1 VNRRIQLAVIVV
13 SYNVR
18 DLLRRCLHSLMQAA
32 RSDANSLDVQVIV
45 VDNASSDGSAEMVTS
60 EFPQVHLIASQENL
74 GFTRANNLALQKL
87 GFSTEEERGE
97 EERGEEERGEEERV
111 ERKEKSAFPAPSS
124 RSPFF
129 LNAAPP
135 PAKPDY
141 VLLLNPDAEVTNDA
155 LPRLVNFL
163 EQTPHAA
170 VCGAELRYS
179 DGSFQHGAFRFPG
192 LFQVLFDLFP
202 PLGVPGGYRLLNS
215 RLNGRY
221 PATWWSR
228 GEPFPVDFVLGAAML
243 VRGAAIDAVGGLD
256 EGYWM
261 YCEEMDWCRRFRRA
275 GWSIYAL
282 PNARVIHHE
291 AQSSRQWR
299 WESQVHLWRSRFRF
313 YAKYR
318 DDFPPGTLAMIRLL
332 VRAGMAWEARRL
344 ERRFAAGELDGIALA
359 KALAALDAISHIE
372 AF

>member
-1 VNRRIQLAVIVV
+1 MNRRIQLAVIVV

-32 RSDANSLDVQVIV
+32 GSGADSLDVQIIV

-87 GFSTEEERGE
+87 GFSTEEKRVE
-97 EERGEEERGEEERV
+97 EKRV

-129 LNAAPP
+129 LNAVPP
-135 PAKPDY
+135 QAKPDY

-163 EQTPHAA
+163 EQTPLAA
-170 VCGAELRYS
+170 ACGAELRYS

-202 PLGVPGGYRLLNS
+202 PLGLPGGYRLLNS

-261 YCEEMDWCRRFRRA
+261 YCEEMDWCRRFKRA

-282 PNARVIHHE
+282 PNARIIHHE
-291 AQSSRQWR
+291 AQSSRQRR

-318 DDFPPGTLAMIRLL
+318 NDFPPGTLAMIRLL

-344 ERRFAAGELDGIALA
+344 ERRFAAGELDGLALA
-359 KALAALDAISHIE
+359 KALAALDAISHTE

>member
-1 VNRRIQLAVIVV
+1 MNRRIQLAVIVV

-18 DLLRRCLHSLMQAA
+18 DLLRRCLRSLMQAA
-32 RSDANSLDVQVIV
+32 RSDAADSLDVQIIV

-60 EFPQVHLIASQENL
+60 EFPQVHLIASRENL

-87 GFSTEEERGE
+87 GFSTEEERVGKK
-97 EERGEEERGEEERV
+97 ER
-111 ERKEKSAFPAPSS
+111 SAFPASFSPSS
-124 RSPFF
+124 FF
-129 LNAAPP
+129 LNAAPTH
-135 PAKPDY
+135 ARPDY
-141 VLLLNPDAEVTNDA
+141 VLLLNPDTEVTDSA

-170 VCGAELRYS
+170 VCGAELRYG
-179 DGSFQHGAFRFPG
+179 DGSFQHSAFRFPG

-221 PATWWSR
+221 PVAWWSR
-228 GEPFPVDFVLGAAML
+228 GKPFPVDFVLGAAML

-261 YCEEMDWCRRFRRA
+261 YCEEMDWCRRFKRA

-282 PNARVIHHE
+282 PNARVVHHE
-291 AQSSRQWR
+291 AQSSRQRR
-299 WESQVHLWRSRFRF
+299 WESQVHLWHSRFRF
-313 YAKYR
+313 YAKYH
-318 DDFPPGTLAMIRLL
+318 DDFPTGTLATIRLL
-332 VRAGMAWEARRL
+332 VRAGMAWEAKRL
-344 ERRFAAGELDGIALA
+344 ERRFATGELDGIALA
-359 KALAALDAISHIE
+359 KALTAIDTISHIE
-372 AF
+372 FPYRSFLMDEYE